1 MGLPLLGPRR
11 TGLRRA
17 AQDKLINIVDDGPTE
32 HPSHVTSAD
41 SGESAGPLILTGYL
55 RVGTEDAAGVR
66 GNVALPMTGAAR
78 FERLIGSSRVTPENI
93 KARAVRGSA
102 FSIAAESM
110 DVLLRVGSMAIL
122 ARMLVPEQF
131 GLVGMVTA
139 ITAVAERF
147 KDVGLSVATVQRK
160 EITHEQ
166 VSTLFWV
173 NAGLGILF
181 AGLIAALAAPI
192 ARFFGDPRLFA
203 ITLAIASSFFWSGL
217 TIQHQ
222 ALLRRQMMFGR
233 IAGIQLSASVLSIVL
248 AVALAKMGAGY
259 WALVARE
266 VSRNVFQAVGSW
278 TCLPW
283 IPGRASRQ
291 TNIKG
296 MLAFGGDVTAFNLIW
311 FLVFNLDQI
320 VVGRVFGAVPLGLY
334 KQAVGL
340 TQPVLTIGSA
350 ICSVTES
357 ALSRIQ
363 DLKAEY
369 RSYYLRT
376 LSVVSFVTVPI
387 ALFLAIFAEEVVLVV
402 LGKHWTSATAL
413 VRILAIAAAVRPATG
428 TAGFVMVT
436 CGFSRRYLLWGVFNS
451 LGLACLIL
459 IGMNAGLNGVA
470 FAHVV
475 ASVLVL
481 APSLYWGFKG
491 TPVRVADFMSAIQRP
506 AVASLLTCAGLWV
519 TKQAV
524 SDQGALFVLL
534 IGLTIGVPAYLGAWL
549 VLPGGRDE
557 LTRTIG
563 SLNSLFR
570 GIWRK

>member
-1 MGLPLLGPRR
+1 
-11 TGLRRA
+11 
-17 AQDKLINIVDDGPTE
+17 
-32 HPSHVTSAD
+32 
-41 SGESAGPLILTGYL
+41 
-55 RVGTEDAAGVR
+55 
-66 GNVALPMTGAAR
+66 MTGAAR
-78 FERLIGSSRVTPENI
+78 FERLIGGSRVIPGDF

-102 FSIAAESM
+102 FLMAAEGVE
-110 DVLLRVGSMAIL
+110 VLLRVGSMAIL
-122 ARMLVPEQF
+122 ARLLVPEHF

-139 ITAVAERF
+139 LTAVAERF

-181 AGLIAALAAPI
+181 VGLIAALAAPI
-192 ARFFGDPRLFA
+192 ARFFGDLRLFA

-233 IAGIQLSASVLSIVL
+233 IAGIQLSASVLSIVV
-248 AVALAKMGAGY
+248 AVILAKMGAGY

-278 TCLPW
+278 ASLPW

-291 TNIKG
+291 ANIKG

-311 FLVFNLDQI
+311 FVAFNLDQI

-334 KQAVGL
+334 KQAIGL
-340 TQPVLTIGSA
+340 TLPVLQIGSA

-363 DLKAEY
+363 DLQAEY

-376 LSVVSFVTVPI
+376 LSVVSFVTIPI
-387 ALFLAIFAEEVVLVV
+387 ALFIAIFAEEVVLVV
-402 LGKHWTSATAL
+402 LGEDWTSASGL
-413 VRILAIAAAVRPATG
+413 VRILAIAAVVRPPTG
-428 TAGFVMVT
+428 TVGFVMVT
-436 CGFSRRYLLWGVFNS
+436 SGFSRRYLLWGVFNS
-451 LGLACLIL
+451 VGLAGLIL
-459 IGMNAGLNGVA
+459 IGMNAGPSGVA
-470 FAHVV
+470 FAHVA
-475 ASVLVL
+475 ASVLLL
-481 APSLYWGFKG
+481 APSLYWGFKD
-491 TPVRVADFMSAIQRP
+491 TPVRVADFVSAIQRP
-506 AVASLLTCAGLWV
+506 TVASLLTCAVLLL
-519 TKQAV
+519 TKQAA
-524 SDQGALFVLL
+524 SDQGAQIVLL
-534 IGLTIGVPAYLGAWL
+534 IGLTIGVPAYFGAWL

-570 GIWRK
+570 GIGRKQG